1 MKFLSGAHGRRAVV
15 VRRVAQPLV
24 ALGFALLVAGCG
36 GGRAFDPTAAASI
49 EAVFARAYWSEASGA
64 EGDAVRDYDALAAR
78 YPESPL
84 AAVARERA
92 QSLAGKGRAASPN
105 DFAEGDAA
113 CTAPELYPNR
123 ARWCGVVRRTQGPYY
138 LVEVTQLEFGT
149 IWTFGFSR
157 SVCTGNRFL
166 SWFAYGDQVWVPRT
180 CLGDPAS
187 V

>member
-1 MKFLSGAHGRRAVV
+1 MKKISPAGEHAGVVIRRI
-15 VRRVAQPLV
+15 AQPKV
-24 ALGFALLVAGCG
+24 ALGLALFVAGCSS
-36 GGRAFDPTAAASI
+36 GRAFDPAASASI

-64 EGDAVRDYDALAAR
+64 EGDALRDYDTLAAR

-92 QSLAGKGRAASPN
+92 QSLSGKRHAVAPD
-105 DFAEGDAA
+105 DFTEGDVA

-123 ARWCGVVRRTQGPYY
+123 ARWCGVVRRTHGPYY

-157 SVCTGNRFL
+157 SVCTGNQFL
-166 SWFAYGDQVWVPRT
+166 SWFAYGDQIWVPRD
-180 CLGDPAS
+180 CLGNP
-187 V
+187 VTV